1 MRGAMNFCCVWDLYF
16 NEAASFAGEIFSDVC
31 VFRVIDAA
39 DRGVE
44 HENPNFFSITEK
56 ISQMLRG
63 KVTRLL
69 H

>member
-1 MRGAMNFCCVWDLYF
+1 MKFCFVWDLYLD
-16 NEAASFAGEIFSDVC
+16 EAASFAGEIFSDVMYDAC
-31 VFRVIDAA
+31 VIDAA

-44 HENPNFFSITEK
+44 RENPIFFFYNCPEK

-63 KVTRLL
+63 KATRLL